1 MNKYIDSEII
11 LQRKISPL
19 IYVYVMIII
28 VIFLSLIIFSLLFNY
43 KTYYN
48 IKGIVIEE
56 DNHYY
61 IKSYI
66 PLDKINYLVNN
77 DAILINKK
85 KYKYKIISI
94 DSEYFTDNINT
105 YQVVSIEINLEKNY
119 QINNLSLD
127 LKLQKEN
134 KKIINYIINK

>member
-1 MNKYIDSEII
+1 MNKHIDSEII
-11 LQRKISPL
+11 LQRKIRPL

-43 KTYYN
+43 KTYYS
-48 IKGIVIEE
+48 IKGVVIEE
-56 DNHYY
+56 DTHFY

-77 DAILINKK
+77 NAILINKK
-85 KYKYKIISI
+85 KYKYNIISI

-105 YQVVSIEINLEKNY
+105 YQVVNIEVNLEKNY